1 MQLKR
6 FLGVEEFK
14 GIDQVVSFLR
24 TSDSTIDFSNRKEL
38 LLESNKDI
46 RLWLI
51 ASKRDMFLV
60 KDDGFELKTLLRRTK
75 ENFKYDFVKE
85 KNTPRLFIKNTK
97 TTLPISS
104 GLSGGTD
111 SFQSSLMELV
121 KV

>member
-14 GIDQVVSFLR
+14 DIDQVISFLK

-51 ASKRDMFLV
+51 SSKRDLFLV
-60 KDDGFELKTLLRRTK
+60 KDDGFELKTLLRRSK

-85 KNTPRLFIKNTK
+85 KNTPRLFIKDTT
-97 TTLPISS
+97 TTLPINT
-104 GLSGGTD
+104 GLSRGTD
-111 SFQSSLMELV
+111 SFQSSLTELI
-121 KV
+121 KA